1 MVVSCRE
8 RPAAT
13 QQQHIALQST
23 FHHTKGNTNINL
35 CLTLVE
41 RDRAVRLLMTFARNL
56 TVHTRYWRIQTPKA
70 VQQLFWSFDLI
81 FCLLVRSSISKS
93 LEGQIG
99 MYMVHAVR
107 MRELY
112 RRRCEYG
119 VAQVNR

>member
-1 MVVSCRE
+1 MFDTGRTGSCGSTVNDIRAQLDS
-8 RPAAT
+8 PYQVLAYPNTKGCAAT
-13 QQQHIALQST
+13 VL
-23 FHHTKGNTNINL
+23 
-35 CLTLVE
+35 E
-41 RDRAVRLLMTFARNL
+41 
-56 TVHTRYWRIQTPKA
+56 
-70 VQQLFWSFDLI
+70 FDLI